1 MPRRNKNVGR
11 PRVKKWVYE
20 PMENRPVIYLCPV
33 PVCSQPLVRRNGLIV
48 CSADPWD
55 YTQKVI
61 VRGNGAKN
69 QVPAGSVVK

>member
-33 PVCSQPLVRRNGLIV
+33 PVCSQPLVRRDGLIV
-48 CSADPWD
+48 CQVDSEH
-55 YTQKVI
+55 YTQEVI
-61 VRGNGAKN
+61 QKWE
-69 QVPAGSVVK
+69 